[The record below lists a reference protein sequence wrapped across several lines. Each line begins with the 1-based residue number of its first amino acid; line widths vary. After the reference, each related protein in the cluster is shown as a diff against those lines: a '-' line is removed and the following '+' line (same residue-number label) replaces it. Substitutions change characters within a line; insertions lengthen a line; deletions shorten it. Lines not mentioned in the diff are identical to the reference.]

1 MMYSTPNIP
10 VTHEILAFTDR
21 PSQLYT
27 FVKADEFVSLWEEEK
42 NTFKVDPLTALITCS
57 HGGETHETMVI
68 ITDAFAYADGTA
80 ISYDLTYEGGDQM
93 HEIMTF
99 VSFFIQSGP

>member
-1 MMYSTPNIP
+1 MYSTLNIP
-10 VTHEILAFTDR
+10 V
-21 PSQLYT
+21 
-27 FVKADEFVSLWEEEK
+27 
-42 NTFKVDPLTALITCS
+42 
-57 HGGETHETMVI
+57 THETMVI